1 MCQCVGKVEGH
12 VCSKCV
18 SVLGRW
24 KDTCA
29 VSVSVCWEGG
39 RVRVRVLLSFDD
51 GGPECVTLL
60 GQ

>member
-1 MCQCVGKVEGH
+1 M
-12 VCSKCV
+12 CSKCV
-18 SVLGRW
+18 TVLGRW
-24 KDTCA
+24 KDTCP
-29 VSVSVCWEGG
+29 VSVSLCWEGG